1 MNLKELKEPFVI
13 FLVGVP
19 LVGKSTFIREN
30 FEGINVIS
38 RDEILMEVAGTRE
51 LYRSGKMQTKK
62 SVDSILSE
70 RLRDSNKCKHNRY
83 D

>member
-38 RDEILMEVAGTRE
+38 MRE
-51 LYRSGKMQTKK
+51 KRTKTPTTFLLYGRLLQT
-62 SVDSILSE
+62 
-70 RLRDSNKCKHNRY
+70 
-83 D
+83 